1 MFDPLV
7 DYTCVILD
15 GNCNCP
21 KPMEDCKYIKKGN
34 VMNEQL
40 VNETPGMEQNP
51 TLKPS
56 TVIVDGVEYV
66 NADAADAAIAEQLA
80 NASKAVQGKDN
91 G

>member
-1 MFDPLV
+1 MIDYLV
-7 DYTCVILD
+7 DRTCVILD

-40 VNETPGMEQNP
+40 VNETPGVEPVKQVPN
-51 TLKPS
+51 

-66 NADAADAAIAEQLA
+66 NADEADAAIAEQLA
-80 NASKAVQGKDN
+80 NASQAAEDKDN